1 MVHPT
6 TTPNIPQPQSINPI
20 EPIPQIALFDSYT
33 YHSPLPCQPG
43 SSRLVGTNE
52 GEGDDEVGQG
62 WVMGIDEAGRGRE
75 LIRGGP
81 GFGYY
86 RNMFGWSSRKGKT
99 WDSNVQPELMKRL
112 PPCSYLQLYL
122 VRFNPIF
129 ISFTYN
135 TLFHAD

>member
-1 MVHPT
+1 MAHPT

-52 GEGDDEVGQG
+52 GEGDVPVGQG

-75 LIRGGP
+75 LIQGF

-86 RNMFGWSSRKGKT
+86 RNMFGWSSRKGRN
-99 WDSNVQPELMKRL
+99 WDSNVYNRADETS
-112 PPCSYLQLYL
+112 PPRVHDYSC
-122 VRFNPIF
+122 
-129 ISFTYN
+129 TW
-135 TLFHAD
+135 